1 MHKQIIRNFEKR
13 KSYSPFTDNIWGAD
27 LADMQLI
34 NDKLLYVINIVKKY
48 ARAVPLKD
56 KKVLQLL
63 ILFEKY
69 LTSLTVTQEN
79 IDKDNEFYDRP
90 TKS

>member
-13 KSYSPFTDNIWGAD
+13 RSYSPFTDNIWGAD

-34 NDKLLYVINIVKKY
+34 NDKLLCVINIVKKY
-48 ARAVPLKD
+48 ACAVPLKD

-63 ILFEKY
+63 TLFEK
-69 LTSLTVTQEN
+69 
-79 IDKDNEFYDRP
+79 F
-90 TKS
+90 